1 VSAIR
6 QLEHNISELILAGS
20 TRTTRTTRT
29 TLSDLA
35 ALAILDSHTLAVVP
49 FADRDRD
56 LLGQTI
62 AERALGVREILATGG
77 VITITI

>member
-6 QLEHNISELILAGS
+6 ELEHNISDLILAGS
-20 TRTTRTTRT
+20 SRTP
-29 TLSDLA
+29 LSDLA

-62 AERALGVREILATGG
+62 AERALGAREIRATGS

>member
-6 QLEHNISELILAGS
+6 ELEHNISELILAES
-20 TRTTRTTRT
+20 TRTTRTTV
-29 TLSDLA
+29 SDLA

-62 AERALGVREILATGG
+62 AKRALGVREILATGG

>member
-6 QLEHNISELILAGS
+6 ELEHDISDLILAGS
-20 TRTTRTTRT
+20 TRT

-56 LLGQTI
+56 RLGQTI
-62 AERALGVREILATGG
+62 AERALGAREIRATGS